1 MIAHVLAFLIGV
13 PIGIVVSN
21 AVYRLLSEE
30 NNDDDDWL
38 LPEENNDDDWLL
50 PEEAE
55 DEHEEP

>member
-13 PIGIVVSN
+13 PIGIVLSN

-38 LPEENNDDDWLL
+38 LPEE
-50 PEEAE
+50 AE